1 VRRLKRKAFGHLSAL
16 DNVVYDHRMTFEKQR
31 QPAGRRIPR
40 PKRVELCSQCHAVL
54 GFNYR
59 DCPSCHLAIERI
71 WKADWNDFLVRE
83 QVPPGSDDETLVAQ
97 LVIAE
102 LDEHPWTIV
111 DMAMCRL
118 PCKECRHELGGGPT
132 ACATCQFAFG
142 NLWWYDI
149 DAGRQGAMT
158 MNEHALRV
166 GRYVIRYPHRH
177 SRPIAEA
184 WRLNMPR
191 ILTGWL
197 PSGEDARRQATVLKS
212 GQAVDWDALY
222 RRIDAE
228 INRARSDG

>member
-1 VRRLKRKAFGHLSAL
+1 M
-16 DNVVYDHRMTFEKQR
+16 YDRGMTSDTQR
-31 QPAGRRIPR
+31 QPAGRRTPR
-40 PKRVELCSQCHAVL
+40 PTRVALCPRCNSVL
-54 GFNYR
+54 GLNYL
-59 DCPSCHLAIERI
+59 DCASCHQAIEGI
-71 WKADWNDFLVRE
+71 WQADWSDFLARE
-83 QVPPGSDDETLVAQ
+83 QIPAGSDDEALFAQ

-111 DMAMCRL
+111 DMALCRL
-118 PCKECRHELGGGPT
+118 RCEECQHELGGGPV
-132 ACATCQFAFG
+132 ACAACQFAFG

-166 GRYVIRYPHRH
+166 GRYVIRHPHRY
-177 SRPIAEA
+177 SRAIARA
-184 WRLNMPR
+184 WRMNMPR

-212 GQAVDWDALY
+212 GQPVDWDAVY
-222 RRIDAE
+222 QRIDAE